1 MRYLLIIM
9 LFGKIFSQDEGLSNY
24 NKKNYN
30 NARLYYE
37 KILKER
43 KEDDAAKY
51 GLGTSLYKLSDLEK
65 AKDLFGIVKNS
76 KNKKLSSKA
85 YYNLGNIYRDQ
96 DKLDES
102 LSFYRKA
109 IQLNPSDKEAKI
121 NYELLKE
128 IIDSSNNNDQ
138 SKEQDSSENNNNDQS
153 KEQDSSENNNN
164 DQSKEQSSQR
174 GDESNQNK
182 KNRQDGKAE
191 DDQPQEQE
199 KKDEENQSLGDT
211 VNYKDNISESNQK
224 RDHKKPD
231 KTDKQLQA
239 EAILDALKGKEKI
252 NQKIKIKKSKSTKMV
267 KDW

>member
-65 AKDLFGIVKNS
+65 ARDLFGIVKNS

-138 SKEQDSSENNNNDQS
+138 PKEQDSSENNNNDQS
-153 KEQDSSENNNN
+153 KEQDSSENNN
-164 DQSKEQSSQR
+164 QSKEQSSQR
-174 GDESNQNK
+174 EDESNQNK

-199 KKDEENQSLGDT
+199 KKDEEKQSLGDT

>member
-1 MRYLLIIM
+1 M

-96 DKLDES
+96 NKLDES

-128 IIDSSNNNDQ
+128 IIDSSN
-138 SKEQDSSENNNNDQS
+138 KNDQS

>member
-1 MRYLLIIM
+1 M
-9 LFGKIFSQDEGLSNY
+9 LFGNMFSQDEGVLNY

-30 NARLYYE
+30 SSRLYYE
-37 KILKER
+37 KILQER

-76 KNKKLSSKA
+76 KNKQLSSKA

-109 IQLNPSDKEAKI
+109 IQLNPSDIEAKI

-128 IIDSSNNNDQ
+128 IIDSTNNNDQ
-138 SKEQDSSENNNNDQS
+138 SKEQDSSENNDQSKEEDSSENNDQS
-153 KEQDSSENNNN
+153 KEQDSSEKNN
-164 DQSKEQSSQR
+164 QSKEESLQR
-174 GDESNQNK
+174 EDESNQNQ
-182 KNRQDGKAE
+182 KNRQDDQTQEEELEKE
-191 DDQPQEQE
+191 D
-199 KKDEENQSLGDT
+199 KENQSHADSA
-211 VNYKDNISESNQK
+211 NYKNNISESNQK
-224 RDHKKPD
+224 VDHKKLE